1 MFPIALRH
9 DVDTR
14 QDYRY
19 LQKMIE
25 IEINAGIRSTIFL
38 RVDTIM
44 NYEYLLTLQNDCG
57 FEFGLHISSDIP
69 KVIQIQLD
77 YLRELGFKV
86 HGASMC
92 GSPDFIGDGWGWL
105 DLEKNQRDWEAL
117 DSLGLDY
124 ICGFG
129 EIPPNVKT
137 TVFEN
142 GCFTLDNFY
151 VANYGKKAM
160 DHLLNDMKLYYELVD
175 PPVYP
180 LLVHPINLFRPVS
193 SNPFPS
199 FLFNKYVAYRYFWK
213 GIHQIFNMKLSIGIF
228 KKVVKKFAPSI
239 FRYKDVLPL
248 LPTTNRG
255 FVNSVLSYR
264 VYSDFIPFVLRRKM
278 YEIR

>member
-1 MFPIALRH
+1 MFPIAMRH
-9 DVDTR
+9 DIDTKTGVN
-14 QDYRY
+14 Y
-19 LQKMIE
+19 LPKMIE
-25 IEINAGIRSTIFL
+25 IEGAAGIRSTIHI
-38 RVDTIM
+38 RIDCIT
-44 NYEYLLTLQNDCG
+44 NYNYLLELQDDG
-57 FEFGLHISSDIP
+57 WEFGLHVSSDIAM
-69 KVIQIQLD
+69 VIHYQLR
-77 YLRELGFKV
+77 YLRELGFKIQ
-86 HGASMC
+86 GASMC
-92 GSPDFIGDGWGWL
+92 GSPDFIGKGWGWL
-105 DLEKNQRDWEAL
+105 DLKKNYQDWL
-117 DSLGLDY
+117 VMDGLGLDY

-129 EIPPNVKT
+129 EVPLDIKT

-142 GCFTLDNFY
+142 GAFTLDNFY
-151 VANYGKKAM
+151 VANYGRKAM
-160 DHLLNDMKLYYELVD
+160 DHLLSDMKLYYELVD

-193 SNPFPS
+193 SNPFPA
-199 FLFNKYVAYRYFWK
+199 FLFKHKLYRYAWK
-213 GIHQIFNMKLSIGIF
+213 GSHMVFGIKSSIKLF